1 MLGKTF
7 LLWITTLNT
16 LRAESLSISIDMTLS
31 TDVSSEVPPH
41 SDEIK
46 VSFPGE
52 HVLLLTLNRP
62 RSLNAV
68 TPTLNND
75 LTSVLRWFDD
85 EPSLWYIH
93 I

>member
-1 MLGKTF
+1 
-7 LLWITTLNT
+7 
-16 LRAESLSISIDMTLS
+16 MTLS